1 MYVCIYICMYV
12 LYRHAAAASSVVRTG
27 SSSCAA
33 LLAFTSTKVQIL
45 TKAFCLFFFL
55 VRPGSVIGMQQH
67 YLVQWEHQLRRC
79 DGALLDPQVV

>member
-1 MYVCIYICMYV
+1 MYVYIYVSMFV
-12 LYRHAAAASSVVRTG
+12 LYRHAAAASSAHWEQQLRR
-27 SSSCAA
+27 
-33 LLAFTSTKVQIL
+33 FTCFSEYKSTNTDESV
-45 TKAFCLFFFL
+45 LFFFL